1 LGNAHARY
9 FWSDDVDALY
19 AGLRDRG
26 ATVMQEPIDQPYEL
40 RESRV
45 ADPDGHVP
53 ALGLRYTRP
62 DAPSASG

>member
-1 LGNAHARY
+1 
-9 FWSDDVDALY
+9 
-19 AGLRDRG
+19 
-26 ATVMQEPIDQPYEL
+26 MQEPIDQPYEL

-53 ALGLRYTRP
+53 ALGLQYTRP